1 MARRPSRAPAERKE
15 RTNRHA
21 DLEST
26 ALTWTEEEFYEKLAQ
41 AKAPLILVLDC
52 LQDPHNLGACM
63 RSADAA
69 GVLAVVAP
77 KDKSA
82 QLTDA
87 ARKVACGATEH
98 TPFVQVTNLSR
109 CLTRVKE
116 LGVWLL
122 GTADEATQTLYN
134 VDLKGPMGI
143 VMGAEGTGL
152 RRLTR
157 EHCDFLVSIPMAPG
171 CRVDCLNVSVATGVT
186 LFEALR
192 QRTI

>member
-1 MARRPSRAPAERKE
+1 MHKGSRSTGKRRHSHGNVQGKRKAAREDE
-15 RTNRHA
+15 
-21 DLEST
+21 LIQIVES
-26 ALTWTEEEFYEKLAQ
+26 AQ
-41 AKAPLILVLDC
+41 DPLILILDQV
-52 LQDPHNLGACM
+52 QDPHNLGACM

-69 GVLAVVAP
+69 GVIAVIVP

-82 QLTDA
+82 GLTEA

-109 CLTRVKE
+109 CLARVKE
-116 LGVWLL
+116 MGVWLL
-122 GTADEATQTLYN
+122 GTADEATQTLYD

-157 EHCDFLVSIPMAPG
+157 EHCDFLVSIPMALN

-192 QRTI
+192 QRTRE